1 MTVAFFVRVMVSAV
15 LIALIALVGRRWP
28 GTGGIIASIPLVSTL
43 GMIWLWHDTRDPQLV
58 ATYTASAF
66 WYFLPTMP
74 MFVLIPILLRQ
85 GVGFWISLSAGL
97 ALTVILYLL
106 TAALLARFEVQI

>member
-1 MTVAFFVRVMVSAV
+1 
-15 LIALIALVGRRWP
+15 
-28 GTGGIIASIPLVSTL
+28 
-43 GMIWLWHDTRDPQLV
+43 
-58 ATYTASAF
+58 
-66 WYFLPTMP
+66 MP

>member
-1 MTVAFFVRVMVSAV
+1 MTLAFLVRVFVSGILVA
-15 LIALIALVGRRWP
+15 LIALIGRRWP
-28 GTGGIIASIPLVSTL
+28 GVGGIIASIPLVSTL

-85 GVGFWISLSAGL
+85 GIGFWISLSAGL
-97 ALTVILYLL
+97 ALTILLYLL
-106 TAALLARFEVQI
+106 TAFFLARLDVRI